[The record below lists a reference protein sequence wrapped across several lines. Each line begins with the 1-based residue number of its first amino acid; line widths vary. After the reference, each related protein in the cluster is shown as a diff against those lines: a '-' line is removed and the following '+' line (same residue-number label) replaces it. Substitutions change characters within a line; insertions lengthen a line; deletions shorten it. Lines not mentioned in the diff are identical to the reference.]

1 MGQRMLC
8 IRTEASRGKISED
21 FAEVAKELAK
31 ELKTRC
37 DYNEKYTFEEYQ
49 RDMERDNLYQK
60 VNKRI
65 KKE

>member
-1 MGQRMLC
+1 MKRNEIIGQR
-8 IRTEASRGKISED
+8 IRKLLAKND
-21 FAEVAKELAK
+21 VKQKELAK

-49 RDMERDNLYQK
+49 KDMERDNLYQE
-60 VNKRI
+60 VNNRI